1 MLRPNLS
8 AGARPGTDPVGP
20 FGEARHSG
28 SRPRSSI
35 PDGKWPRV
43 DRYTSSLTPE
53 SHLVRRFLIATLIA
67 AFIGL
72 ALGPSSAAWAGTAGS
87 PGDPAGTASVAPTDA
102 ASRLADGRIGHLV
115 SDHGPWVIFVL
126 FVVSGVGLHLS
137 EDLILIPAGFLAARG
152 DIPMVPSL
160 VAAWLGL
167 AVGDIFWVAICRR
180 WGTRLVHSRWFKRLV
195 HPRRLLEAKHQM
207 EERGVAVVALA
218 RFIPGTRTPV
228 VTMAG
233 ILHMP
238 WYKFLPVELGCA
250 LITVPLQAAIGYVA
264 WLSIGQTES
273 TTEFVVWTV
282 IAAAV
287 IVAFFLGLHW
297 FLQSRKKG
305 GKAPRSQV
313 KWLRTFGKMRAKLP
327 GARQPAAPIA

>member
-1 MLRPNLS
+1 VRQTILAILAATVVLMFPSPVS
-8 AGARPGTDPVGP
+8 AWPQAGGEPTATASPAAPAHAAGGA
-20 FGEARHSG
+20 
-28 SRPRSSI
+28 
-35 PDGKWPRV
+35 
-43 DRYTSSLTPE
+43 
-53 SHLVRRFLIATLIA
+53 ATL
-67 AFIGL
+67 
-72 ALGPSSAAWAGTAGS
+72 
-87 PGDPAGTASVAPTDA
+87 PAESTNPASK
-102 ASRLADGRIGHLV
+102 LADGRIGHLM
-115 SDHGPWVIFVL
+115 SDHGPWIIFAL

-137 EDLILIPAGFLAARG
+137 EDFILIPAGFLAARG
-152 DIPMVPSL
+152 DIPLVESL

-167 AVGDIFWVAICRR
+167 AVGDVFWVSICRR
-180 WGTRLVHSRWFKRLV
+180 WGTQLVQSRWFKRLI

-264 WLSIGQTES
+264 AIGIGKTES
-273 TTEFVVWTV
+273 TTELVVWVV

-287 IVAFFLGLHW
+287 IVAFFLGIHW
-297 FLQSRKKG
+297 FLQSRKQLGRAK
-305 GKAPRSQV
+305 RSRV
-313 KWLRTFGKMRAKLP
+313 AWLRTFGN
-327 GARQPAAPIA
+327 ARSRLAAARRPASPTA

>member
-1 MLRPNLS
+1 M
-8 AGARPGTDPVGP
+8 
-20 FGEARHSG
+20 
-28 SRPRSSI
+28 SRFPLAI
-35 PDGKWPRV
+35 
-43 DRYTSSLTPE
+43 
-53 SHLVRRFLIATLIA
+53 LVALV
-67 AFIGL
+67 L
-72 ALGPSSAAWAGTAGS
+72 ALGLHSAQVAWAAPADETPAAATA
-87 PGDPAGTASVAPTDA
+87 PAEPPTDA
-102 ASRLADGRIGHLV
+102 PAPLDTASRLADGRLGHLM
-115 SDHGPWVIFVL
+115 SDHGPWIIFVL
-126 FVVSGVGLHLS
+126 FVISGVGLHLS

-152 DIPMVPSL
+152 DIPIVPSL

-167 AVGDIFWVAICRR
+167 AVGDILWVAICRR

-207 EERGVAVVALA
+207 EQRGVAVVALA

-264 WLSIGQTES
+264 WIGIGKTES

-287 IVAFFLGLHW
+287 ILAFFLGLHW
-297 FLQSRKKG
+297 FLQARKKH
-305 GKAPRSQV
+305 GKAPRSHV
-313 KWLRTFGKMRAKLP
+313 KWLRTFGNSRGKV
-327 GARQPAAPIA
+327 PAAPAA

>member
-1 MLRPNLS
+1 MRRLLVASLLALLLS
-8 AGARPGTDPVGP
+8 LALEP
-20 FGEARHSG
+20 G
-28 SRPRSSI
+28 SR
-35 PDGKWPRV
+35 
-43 DRYTSSLTPE
+43 
-53 SHLVRRFLIATLIA
+53 
-67 AFIGL
+67 
-72 ALGPSSAAWAGTAGS
+72 AWATQDATS
-87 PGDPAGTASVAPTDA
+87 PPNASEVEPIPSTEQDANPSVNA
-102 ASRLADGRIGHLV
+102 ASRLADGRLGHLM
-115 SDHGPWVIFVL
+115 SDHGPWIIFIL

-152 DIPMVPSL
+152 DIPLLESL

-167 AVGDIFWVAICRR
+167 AVGDILWVAICRR

-250 LITVPLQAAIGYVA
+250 LVTVPLQAAIGYVA
-264 WLSIGQTES
+264 AIGIGKTES
-273 TTEFVVWTV
+273 TTELVVWIV
-282 IAAAV
+282 IAAAL

-297 FLQSRKKG
+297 FLQSRKQHG
-305 GKAPRSQV
+305 RAPRSRV
-313 KWLRTFGKMRAKLP
+313 KWLRTFGNIRGKLAGAK
-327 GARQPAAPIA
+327 RSEAPTA

>member
-1 MLRPNLS
+1 MQ
-8 AGARPGTDPVGP
+8 G
-20 FGEARHSG
+20 
-28 SRPRSSI
+28 I
-35 PDGKWPRV
+35 P
-43 DRYTSSLTPE
+43 L
-53 SHLVRRFLIATLIA
+53 RRFLVASL
-67 AFIGL
+67 L
-72 ALGPSSAAWAGTAGS
+72 ALLVSLALDPGSPAWAGQDPSAAPSVGTA
-87 PGDPAGTASVAPTDA
+87 DPAPSGDHAASAPA
-102 ASRLADGRIGHLV
+102 NSASRLADGRLGHLM
-115 SDHGPWVIFVL
+115 SDHGPWIIFML

-152 DIPMVPSL
+152 DIPLFESL

-167 AVGDIFWVAICRR
+167 AVGDILWVAICRR

-264 WLSIGQTES
+264 AIGIGKTES
-273 TTEFVVWTV
+273 TTELVVWIV
-282 IAAAV
+282 IAAAA

-297 FLQSRKKG
+297 ILQSRKQRG
-305 GKAPRSQV
+305 RSPRSRV
-313 KWLRTFGKMRAKLP
+313 KWLRTFGNIRGKLT
-327 GARQPAAPIA
+327 GGKGSAARSA

>member
-1 MLRPNLS
+1 MP
-8 AGARPGTDPVGP
+8 
-20 FGEARHSG
+20 SG
-28 SRPRSSI
+28 
-35 PDGKWPRV
+35 KAPRV
-43 DRYTSSLTPE
+43 HRYTS
-53 SHLVRRFLIATLIA
+53 
-67 AFIGL
+67 
-72 ALGPSSAAWAGTAGS
+72 GPSRREPPVKNAILAILVAITILAADPHAAAVPFPGPAQVDEPPTGAVEAPS
-87 PGDPAGTASVAPTDA
+87 PVDPATSPDA
-102 ASRLADGRIGHLV
+102 AAAEGTKPAFRLADGKLGHLM
-115 SDHGPWVIFVL
+115 SDHGPWIIFVL
-126 FVVSGVGLHLS
+126 FVISGVGLHLS

-152 DIPMVPSL
+152 DIPLVESL
-160 VAAWLGL
+160 IAAWLGL
-167 AVGDIFWVAICRR
+167 AVGDILWVAICRR

-264 WLSIGQTES
+264 AIGIGKTES
-273 TTEFVVWTV
+273 TTELVVWTV

-287 IVAFFLGLHW
+287 ILALFLGVHW
-297 FLQSRKKG
+297 FLQNRKSLG
-305 GKAPRSQV
+305 RAPRSRV
-313 KWLRTFGKMRAKLP
+313 KWLRTFGNVRGKLA
-327 GARQPAAPIA
+327 GQGRPATPQA

>member
-1 MLRPNLS
+1 M
-8 AGARPGTDPVGP
+8 
-20 FGEARHSG
+20 
-28 SRPRSSI
+28 
-35 PDGKWPRV
+35 
-43 DRYTSSLTPE
+43 
-53 SHLVRRFLIATLIA
+53 RRFLIASLL
-67 AFIGL
+67 AFLVAL
-72 ALGPSSAAWAGTAGS
+72 ALDPVSVAWAGTADEAAAPVAAETDAQS
-87 PGDPAGTASVAPTDA
+87 DPAAK
-102 ASRLADGRIGHLV
+102 LADGRLGHLMA
-115 SDHGPWVIFVL
+115 DHGPWIIFVL

-137 EDLILIPAGFLAARG
+137 EDLILIPAGFLAGAG
-152 DIPMVPSL
+152 HIDIVPSL
-160 VAAWLGL
+160 IAAWLGL
-167 AVGDIFWVAICRR
+167 AVGDILWVAICRR

-264 WLSIGQTES
+264 AKSIGKTES
-273 TTEFVVWTV
+273 TFELVVWIV
-282 IAAAV
+282 IATAV

-305 GKAPRSQV
+305 GRAPRSRV
-313 KWLRTFGKMRAKLP
+313 KWLRTFGNMRGKLP
-327 GARQPAAPIA
+327 GVRQPAAPTA

>member
-1 MLRPNLS
+1 M
-8 AGARPGTDPVGP
+8 
-20 FGEARHSG
+20 
-28 SRPRSSI
+28 
-35 PDGKWPRV
+35 
-43 DRYTSSLTPE
+43 
-53 SHLVRRFLIATLIA
+53 RRFLFASL
-67 AFIGL
+67 L
-72 ALGPSSAAWAGTAGS
+72 ALLASLALEPGRPAWAEQGASATA
-87 PGDPAGTASVAPTDA
+87 PAVATGAAAAEVDA
-102 ASRLADGRIGHLV
+102 TTEQANSASRLADGRLGHLM
-115 SDHGPWVIFVL
+115 SDHGPWLIFLL
-126 FVVSGVGLHLS
+126 FVISGVGLHLS

-152 DIPMVPSL
+152 DIPLLESL
-160 VAAWLGL
+160 AAAWLGL

-264 WLSIGQTES
+264 AIGIGKTES
-273 TTEFVVWTV
+273 TTELVVWIV

-297 FLQSRKKG
+297 FLQSRKQHG
-305 GKAPRSQV
+305 RAPRSRV
-313 KWLRTFGKMRAKLP
+313 KWLRTFGNIRGKLAGAK
-327 GARQPAAPIA
+327 RSEAPTA

>member
-1 MLRPNLS
+1 MRSTLLAILVLLALLASGRPVAADATQSSDSGVTVRIENP
-8 AGARPGTDPVGP
+8 A
-20 FGEARHSG
+20 GEAAVDAETSAV
-28 SRPRSSI
+28 
-35 PDGKWPRV
+35 DGQ
-43 DRYTSSLTPE
+43 TSS
-53 SHLVRRFLIATLIA
+53 SN
-67 AFIGL
+67 
-72 ALGPSSAAWAGTAGS
+72 
-87 PGDPAGTASVAPTDA
+87 
-102 ASRLADGRIGHLV
+102 LADGRLAHLM
-115 SDHGPWVIFVL
+115 SDHGPWIIFVL
-126 FVVSGVGLHLS
+126 FVISGVGLHLS

-152 DIPMVPSL
+152 DIPLAESL

-167 AVGDIFWVAICRR
+167 AVGDILWVAICRR

-264 WLSIGQTES
+264 AIGIGKTES
-273 TTEFVVWTV
+273 TTELVVWIV
-282 IAAAV
+282 IAAAL

-297 FLQSRKKG
+297 FLQNRKSKG
-305 GKAPRSQV
+305 RAPRSRA
-313 KWLRTFGKMRAKLP
+313 KWLRTFGNFRGKLAGQDRTAVP
-327 GARQPAAPIA
+327 HA